1 MPNKLLDQTTAIRD
15 QFPVLQRTVNDR
27 PLVYLDN
34 GATTQKPQRVI
45 DRIHRF
51 LSEEYATIHRGVYV
65 MSQEATRFCDE
76 AREKIAR
83 FINAPRVEEVIF
95 TSGTTESLNL
105 LATCL
110 GFSNLTDRDEI
121 LITQM
126 EHHANIVPWQQVA
139 ASTGARLRVCPITPV
154 GEVDLDAYMNLV
166 TPQTKIVS
174 FPHISNVLGTVNPVH
189 TMVSIAKSVGAWVI
203 VDGAQGISHHPVD
216 VQALGCD
223 FYCFSSHKMYGP
235 TGIGVL
241 YGRLDLLNQMPPYQ
255 FGGDMIETVSF
266 KSTTFAPVPAKFEA
280 GTPPITEIIGM
291 GEAADFIQEI
301 GFDYIL
307 AHEAHLLSRT
317 VAALSHVEGVQ
328 LIGTAPG
335 KSAIVSFVMDGVHPH
350 DVGTILDTEG
360 VAVRV
365 GHHCAQPLMGIYNVP
380 ATIRASFGVYNTDS
394 DVDALVAALGK
405 VRTYFS

>member
-1 MPNKLLDQTTAIRD
+1 
-15 QFPVLQRTVNDR
+15 
-27 PLVYLDN
+27 
-34 GATTQKPQRVI
+34 
-45 DRIHRF
+45 
-51 LSEEYATIHRGVYV
+51 
-65 MSQEATRFCDE
+65 
-76 AREKIAR
+76 
-83 FINAPRVEEVIF
+83 
-95 TSGTTESLNL
+95 
-105 LATCL
+105 
-110 GFSNLTDRDEI
+110 
-121 LITQM
+121 
-126 EHHANIVPWQQVA
+126 
-139 ASTGARLRVCPITPV
+139 
-154 GEVDLDAYMNLV
+154 
-166 TPQTKIVS
+166 
-174 FPHISNVLGTVNPVH
+174 
-189 TMVSIAKSVGAWVI
+189 
-203 VDGAQGISHHPVD
+203 
-216 VQALGCD
+216 
-223 FYCFSSHKMYGP
+223 
-235 TGIGVL
+235 
-241 YGRLDLLNQMPPYQ
+241 
-255 FGGDMIETVSF
+255 MIETVSF